1 MSVFPAF
8 VQHIQDLGIYV
19 DGYNYEEMYNIMV
32 NNLINNF
39 IPSQQ
44 FIHTYSQVEHLYE
57 LLDEL
62 LNSNEIDNNS
72 NDVEIIETNYTPQNQ
87 DEDEGEWTDQ
97 EEDPGDNVNI
107 INVLD
112 PNQNI
117 QYYYNLQNETYNQNQ
132 PQTQAEQQL
141 IHYLNNLNN
150 MNNHIL

>member
-32 NNLINNF
+32 NNLTNNF

-44 FIHTYSQVEHLYE
+44 FIHTYDQVEELYDF
-57 LLDEL
+57 LDQL
-62 LNSNEIDNNS
+62 LNSNETDIDS
-72 NDVEIIETNYTPQNQ
+72 NDVEIIETNETPQNQ
-87 DEDEGEWTDQ
+87 EEEDWTDE
-97 EEDPGDNVNI
+97 EEDQTQGNVNI
-107 INVLD
+107 INILD

-117 QYYYNLQNETYNQNQ
+117 QYYYNLQINDQTQNQNQ
-132 PQTQAEQQL
+132 NQDQQL

-150 MNNHIL
+150 NHIL

>member
-32 NNLINNF
+32 NNLTNNF

-44 FIHTYSQVEHLYE
+44 FIHTYDQVEELYDF
-57 LLDEL
+57 LDQL
-62 LNSNEIDNNS
+62 LNSNETDIDS
-72 NDVEIIETNYTPQNQ
+72 NDVEIIETNETPQNQ
-87 DEDEGEWTDQ
+87 DEEDWTDE
-97 EEDPGDNVNI
+97 EEDHAQGNVNI
-107 INVLD
+107 INILD

-117 QYYYNLQNETYNQNQ
+117 QYYYNLQINDQNQNQ
-132 PQTQAEQQL
+132 DQQL